1 VNVLRAFFLIPVFV
15 ARTGVL
21 EGSPL
26 ITTKLEHFNAHLM
39 IEFKQSEQIR
49 AHNRTESTIT
59 TFASKLPS
67 PRYDESL
74 VESWMFVEIGGL
86 AKLE

>member
-1 VNVLRAFFLIPVFV
+1 
-15 ARTGVL
+15 
-21 EGSPL
+21 
-26 ITTKLEHFNAHLM
+26 M

>member
-1 VNVLRAFFLIPVFV
+1 
-15 ARTGVL
+15 
-21 EGSPL
+21 
-26 ITTKLEHFNAHLM
+26 M

-49 AHNRTESTIT
+49 AHNRTDSTIT

-67 PRYDESL
+67 PAYDDSL

-86 AKLE
+86 AELDGGLMDE